1 MPPRSALAM
10 PGRADAREYNARL
23 SRLSA
28 SLHNNMRALAF
39 TLFLLI
45 FAGCDTGIV
54 VHDETRAAELIVDFL
69 TALKTDEGIEL
80 SYAWTDDRFKQEV
93 SASEFAQLVAF
104 IRNKNRG
111 ATIQL
116 QGYEVF
122 GPVELINLY
131 ANSETS
137 AGKIFFRFV
146 LVGARSSDYY
156 LLNLDID
163 ESDFKKEGVFREY
176 QQSISVKGL

>member
-1 MPPRSALAM
+1 MPPRSALAA
-10 PGRADAREYNARL
+10 PDRADAREYNARFSFL
-23 SRLSA
+23 DA
-28 SLHNNMRALAF
+28 SLHRNMRALAF

-54 VHDETRAAELIVDFL
+54 VHDEARAAELIVDFL

-80 SYAWTDDRFKQEV
+80 SYAWTDERFKQDV
-93 SASEFAQLVAF
+93 SASEFAQLVAL
-104 IRNKNRG
+104 IRNKNMG

-137 AGKIFFRFV
+137 SGKIYFRFV